1 MLAILLYIGRICS
14 LYRRIIKTSEIGGI
28 LLLDTAQM
36 TVAQITALLSEQEIS
51 LETINRLKMDARISV
66 KRLIDRWETHLRKAQ
81 RERER
86 IAALYEYERQ
96 LNYEGYSLVA
106 GVDEA
111 GRGPLAGPVMV
122 AAVILPPDCYLPGLN
137 DSKQLTASQREKLYE
152 EIKNTA
158 IAVNRS
164 AVSPEIIDDI
174 NIYQATIRGMY
185 SAIAGLLPVPQAVL
199 IDAVPLPEL
208 LIPWKSIISGDQ
220 VSASIAAASIIAK
233 VERDQIMNE
242 LDRQYPRYG
251 FSRHKGYGTQE
262 HMEALAKYGPCPY
275 HRQSFAPVRAAAIAT
290 GYAG

>member
-1 MLAILLYIGRICS
+1 MGGGRYAGRICS
-14 LYRRIIKTSEIGGI
+14 LSRRITKTSELGGI

-36 TVAQITALLSEQEIS
+36 TVAQISALLSEQEIS

-66 KRLIDRWETHLRKAQ
+66 KRLIDKWETHLRKAQ

-96 LNYEGYSLVA
+96 LNNEGYSLVA

-137 DSKQLTASQREKLYE
+137 DSKKLTSSQREKLYE
-152 EIKNTA
+152 EIKNIA
-158 IAVNRS
+158 IAVNRC

-185 SAIAGLLPVPQAVL
+185 TAIAGLLPVPQAVL

-208 LIPWKSIISGDQ
+208 FIPSKSIISGDQ

-242 LDRQYPRYG
+242 LDCQYPKYG
-251 FSRHKGYGTQE
+251 FNRHKGYGTQE

-275 HRQSFAPVRAAAIAT
+275 HRQSFAPVKAAAIAT
-290 GYAG
+290 DCTE

>member
-1 MLAILLYIGRICS
+1 
-14 LYRRIIKTSEIGGI
+14 
-28 LLLDTAQM
+28 M

-66 KRLIDRWETHLRKAQ
+66 KRLIDRWETHLRQVQ

-96 LNYEGYSLVA
+96 LNNEGYTLVA

-137 DSKQLTASQREKLYE
+137 DSKKLTSSQREKLYE

-158 IAVNRS
+158 IAVNRC
-164 AVSPEIIDDI
+164 AVCPEIIDDI

-208 LIPWKSIISGDQ
+208 PIPSKSIISGDQ

-242 LDRQYPRYG
+242 LDCQYPKYG

-275 HRQSFAPVRAAAIAT
+275 HRQSFAPVKAAAIAT
-290 GYAG
+290 GCAE